1 MLFPNVYLIMLNYP
15 YCKINVLKTWTASFR
30 APQNPCS
37 DNWNNLNFVLTL
49 LATATK
55 LNSFFYY
62 FFFIFRKSVWFLG
75 IINFYIYSSYP
86 PLGWI
91 TIQNTLHFW
100 TKYVFQELHCIKQN
114 QYLKKTDRISSYRT
128 VLAGAGEHIYRLQN
142 KYTLLQKQHTKS
154 KRSSSWPIQREICF
168 FLFRAL

>member
-1 MLFPNVYLIMLNYP
+1 MLFPNVYLVMLNYP

-30 APQNPCS
+30 APQNPCT

-55 LNSFFYY
+55 LNSFFLF

-75 IINFYIYSSYP
+75 IINFYIYSPYP

-100 TKYVFQELHCIKQN
+100 TICISRIAL
-114 QYLKKTDRISSYRT
+114 YLTKSIFK
-128 VLAGAGEHIYRLQN
+128 ENWPNFELQN
-142 KYTLLQKQHTKS
+142 CTCGCRGTHLQAS
-154 KRSSSWPIQREICF
+154 E
-168 FLFRAL
+168 